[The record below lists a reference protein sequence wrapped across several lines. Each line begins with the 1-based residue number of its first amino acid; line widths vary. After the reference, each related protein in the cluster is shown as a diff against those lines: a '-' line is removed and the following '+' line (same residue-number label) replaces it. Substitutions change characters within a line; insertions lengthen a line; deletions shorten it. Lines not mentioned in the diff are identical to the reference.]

1 LNDENRPVF
10 STMPYDREFLEVA
23 NASRL
28 ELRFFERRLS
38 AETASLDAG
47 FDAVCVFM
55 NDRVDAACC

>member
-1 LNDENRPVF
+1 
-10 STMPYDREFLEVA
+10 MPYDREFLEVA